1 MRIWFT
7 EYNIVDTTNA
17 VFRTWIHGIFAAKM
31 TLTFLEEERTEL
43 TCFYDMIGKS
53 GYEVIASNQQFA
65 PTAAGWSMRLLGDTL
80 KGMTSARAMNFGV
93 NSTSY
98 GGNSTPLQGWIFTDG
113 KRNGAFIVNSSAGSF
128 TLNESPVFAQ
138 SMHYQQLASDPFTLI
153 TGSDS
158 LTIKSGTFGNQL
170 SLPAFSLTQ
179 LH

>member
-1 MRIWFT
+1 M
-7 EYNIVDTTNA
+7 A
-17 VFRTWIHGIFAAKM
+17 
-31 TLTFLEEERTEL
+31 LTFLEEERTEL

-65 PTAAGWSMRLLGDTL
+65 PTAAGWSMRLLGDTV
-80 KGMTSARAMNFGV
+80 KGMTSARAIDFGV

-113 KRNGAFIVNSSAGSF
+113 KRNGAFIVNSSASSF

-138 SMHYQQLASDPFTLI
+138 GMHYQQLTSDPFKLI

-158 LTIKSGTFGNQL
+158 LTINSGTFGNQL

-179 LH
+179 LN